1 MWKAAY
7 LVAFLAL
14 GAMLSGCGEEQS
26 LSKEFLQRLDLHD
39 GLLLL
44 GEGRRSQE
52 GHRLPQDQRGSQ
64 TVRV

>member
-26 LSKEFLQRLDLHD
+26 LSKEFLQGLDLHD

-44 GEGRRSQE
+44 GEGR
-52 GHRLPQDQRGSQ
+52 
-64 TVRV
+64 